1 MPSKKP
7 ISRRT
12 LLTGT
17 AGCAIALP
25 FLEAMLPR
33 RANAGAGDVPQRLL
47 VWTTPNGVVIDN
59 WVCTQGPGGE
69 TDFELSPILAPLA
82 AHKADMVVLQNLEQ
96 ANSYGHHCI
105 GSLTGRAALD
115 VGFPNLTATGI
126 SLDQYLAEKWDGLAP
141 IPSLQLGVGITQNR
155 ETVACISWNAALQPQ
170 PAENNPF
177 AAFARLFPNGSGEP
191 NADLERVIAARMSIL
206 DSAKEQTERLVG
218 QVGHADK
225 LVLENYFDALRE
237 VEQQLADLQE
247 SAAACGSPVF
257 PAAPAPEDTWWL
269 ANDRVPDV
277 IDLQA
282 DLIAIAFACDL
293 TRIVTLNL
301 ANDGGAYR
309 TFPYIDGVD
318 ATNDWH
324 GWSHQVE
331 TGNREILTKIDTW
344 HNGKLAELLDRL
356 AAVTDADGNSVLHNS
371 IVLQNN
377 EYGPNGPVD
386 YLGLPPGSDTPNNL
400 SHYTVT
406 MPYTLFG
413 QAGGALTTGR
423 NLVFPLKNPTDGS
436 GRGIH
441 STRLLLS
448 LLHLYGID
456 DDMFGDPTFDQGVLD
471 ELMA

>member
-1 MPSKKP
+1 MPTRRP
-7 ISRRT
+7 LSRRT

-33 RANAGAGDVPQRLL
+33 RASAADDEVPKRFL
-47 VWTTPNGVVIDN
+47 VWTTPNGVVVDN
-59 WVCTQGPGGE
+59 WICAQGPGGP
-69 TDFELSPILAPLA
+69 TDFELSTILAPLGG
-82 AHKADMVVLQNLEQ
+82 HKADMVVLQNLEQ

-105 GSLTGRAALD
+105 GSLTGRSALD

-126 SLDQYLAEKWDGLAP
+126 SLDQYLAEKWTGLAP

-155 ETVACISWNAALQPQ
+155 ETVACVSWNAALQPQ
-170 PAENNPF
+170 AAENNPF
-177 AAFARLFPNGSGEP
+177 AAFSRLFPNGSGEP

-206 DSAKEQTERLVG
+206 DSAKDQTQALVG
-218 QVGHADK
+218 RVGHSDK
-225 LVLENYFDALRE
+225 MVLENYFESLRE
-237 VEQQLADLQE
+237 VEQQLSDLQE
-247 SAAACGSPVF
+247 SAAACGSPQF
-257 PAAPAPEDTWWL
+257 PAPPAPDDAWWL

-277 IDLQA
+277 IDLHA

-301 ANDGGAYR
+301 ANDGGAHR

-318 ATNDWH
+318 ATHDWH

-331 TGNREILTKIDTW
+331 TGNRDVLTAIDVW
-344 HNGKLAELLDRL
+344 HNGKLSQLLDRL
-356 AAVTDADGNSVLHNS
+356 AATVDVDGNSVLHNS
-371 IVLQNN
+371 IVMTNN

-386 YLGLPPGSDTPNNL
+386 YLGLPPGNSTPSNL

-406 MPYTLFG
+406 MPYVLFG

-423 NLVFPLKNPTDGS
+423 NLVFPLKDPGGGN

-448 LLHLYGID
+448 LLHLYGIED
-456 DDMFGDPTFDQGVLD
+456 ATFGDPSFDQGVLD
-471 ELMA
+471 ELLA

>member
-1 MPSKKP
+1 MPRLRP
-7 ISRRT
+7 ISRRM

-17 AGCAIALP
+17 AGTAIALP

-33 RANAGAGDVPQRLL
+33 SARAADAAIPKRLL

-59 WVCTQGPGGE
+59 WVCAQGPGGP

-126 SLDQYLAEKWDGLAP
+126 SLDQYLAGKWAGLAP
-141 IPSLQLGVGITQNR
+141 IPSLQLGVCITQNR
-155 ETVACISWNAALQPQ
+155 ETVACIAWNADLQPQ

-206 DSAKEQTERLVG
+206 DSAKDQTQALVG
-218 QVGHADK
+218 RVGHSDK
-225 LVLENYFDALRE
+225 IVLQNYFDSLRE

-247 SAAACGSPVF
+247 KAEACGAPVF

-269 ANDRVPDV
+269 SNERVPDV
-277 IDLQA
+277 IDLHS

-293 TRIVTLNL
+293 TRIITLNL

-318 ATNDWH
+318 STNDWH

-331 TGNREILTKIDTW
+331 AGNRETLTAIDTW
-344 HNGKLAELLDRL
+344 HNGKLAALIDRL
-356 AAVTDADGNSVLHNS
+356 KAAPDPDGNSVLHNA
-371 IVLQNN
+371 IVMTNN

-386 YLGLPPGSDTPNNL
+386 YLGLPPGSDVPNNL

-406 MPYTLFG
+406 MPYVLIG
-413 QAGGALTTGR
+413 HAGGQLETGR
-423 NLVFPLKNPTDGS
+423 NLVFPLKNETDGS
-436 GRGIH
+436 GHGIH
-441 STRLLLS
+441 STRLLVS
-448 LLHLYGID
+448 LLQLLGEPD
-456 DDMFGDPTFDQGVLD
+456 ESFGDPTFDQGPLD
-471 ELMA
+471 ELVG